1 MALKDIVSITGKS
14 GLYRIISR
22 TNNGIIV
29 ESLDERKSKMKIN
42 TNFQIAILDEITIYT
57 QDDTDLHLRD
67 VFKNIYQRDGEKTSI
82 SHKAKPAELNEYF
95 EEVAPN
101 HDPDRVY
108 PSDIKKIVQ
117 WYNILSDQDS
127 LSFDEEEEEKESED
141 GDETE
146 TDHQTAAS
154 ENEEEGEAKSDND
167 QTKE

>member
-57 QDDTDLHLRD
+57 LDDTDLHLKD

-82 SHKAKPAELNEYF
+82 SHKAKPAELKEYF
-95 EEVAPN
+95 QEVAPN

-108 PSDIKKIVQ
+108 PSDIKKILQ
-117 WYNILSDQDS
+117 WYNILSEEDS
-127 LSFDEEEEEKESED
+127 LGLQDEQESES
-141 GDETE
+141 GEE
-146 TDHQTAAS
+146 S
-154 ENEEEGEAKSDND
+154 ENDKQNEPDEVGGKAEDVSDNNQKD
-167 QTKE
+167 G

>member
-42 TNFQIAILDEITIYT
+42 TNFQIAILDEITVYT
-57 QDDTDLHLRD
+57 QDGSDLHLRE
-67 VFKNIYQRDGEKTSI
+67 VFKNIQARDGDQTAIK
-82 SHKAKPAELNEYF
+82 HKAKPAELKVYF

-108 PSDIKKIVQ
+108 PSDIKKIIQ
-117 WYNILSDQDS
+117 WYNILS
-127 LSFDEEEEEKESED
+127 SENMLD
-141 GDETE
+141 L
-146 TDHQTAAS
+146 
-154 ENEEEGEAKSDND
+154 ENEEEENKGEEGNEEGQDGDPEESPSESTSQEEN
-167 QTKE
+167 Q